1 MKFSRYSALA
11 LVVVYVMITAVVL
24 PVSGQQRE
32 KSERNFTT
40 RLVRIFEEAD
50 CPLTDSQLEEIKK
63 LEPGDD
69 FRKKLGGILDD
80 DQKKAYRDAMRRRER
95 QRPRGNS
102 RNYVRMMTNVLE
114 REKHPLTDEQKKKI
128 KEIEPGPDSRDAMN
142 KILTREQQDVLKKAF
157 AGRGSQF
164 FIERLAAT
172 LKEAEKPLSEDQQKK
187 LKELEMGPGM
197 REQME
202 KILTAEQNKILEES
216 RSNRRGQRQR
226 ER

>member
-1 MKFSRYSALA
+1 MKFSRYSALSLLVLCVLIASVA
-11 LVVVYVMITAVVL
+11 LPAL
-24 PVSGQQRE
+24 GQQRE
-32 KSERNFTT
+32 RSERNFTG
-40 RLVRIFEEAD
+40 RLVRIFEEAE

-128 KEIEPGPDSRDAMN
+128 QEIEPGPDSRDAIN
-142 KILTREQQDVLKKAF
+142 KILTKEQQEILKKAF
-157 AGRGSQF
+157 AGRGSQNF
-164 FIERLAAT
+164 VERIAAS
-172 LKEAEKPLSEDQQKK
+172 LKEAEKPLTEEQQKK

-197 REQME
+197 REKMAE
-202 KILTAEQNKILEES
+202 ILTEEQNKILAES
-216 RSNRRGQRQR
+216 FRNRGGQRRR